1 MDINAPLCAFHD
13 GASWSYLTREKF
25 QLITLGMLQCYPVI
39 SIAYPYY
46 LDIYNKSQLDVLG
59 HSYHIGGSVHL
70 LSISIAPE
78 IIIKLGSWTLLCFLL
93 YWHHLE
99 LIIPLA
105 LTHAWETE
113 QKAFAKKFNITNTGS
128 DMSFNFVL

>member
-1 MDINAPLCAFHD
+1 M
-13 GASWSYLTREKF
+13 G
-25 QLITLGMLQCYPVI
+25 TLGVTHTHTCNLCGYPKPVWI
-39 SIAYPYY
+39 P
-46 LDIYNKSQLDVLG
+46 IYNKSQLDVILG
-59 HSYHIGGSVHL
+59 HSYCIGGSVHL
-70 LSISIAPE
+70 LSIGIALE
-78 IIIKLGSWTLLCFLL
+78 IIMKLGGWTSLCFLL